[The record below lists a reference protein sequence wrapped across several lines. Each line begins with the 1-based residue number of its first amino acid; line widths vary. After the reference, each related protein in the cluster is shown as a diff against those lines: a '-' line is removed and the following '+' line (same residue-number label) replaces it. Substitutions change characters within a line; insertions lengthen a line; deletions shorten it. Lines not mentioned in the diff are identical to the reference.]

1 MKVVIFG
8 ASGATGRELVQQALA
23 AGHEVTAFVR
33 DPSTTK
39 RLGDVHTVQG
49 DVRDRAAVSSAIDG
63 QDAVLSA
70 LGARSLKERGLLES
84 AMANIIAGMTEH
96 GVRRIVVLG
105 AAGALHDANKY
116 QSATTKLVYWIIR
129 RTLLKNPLD
138 DQAAQERLIEA
149 SDLAYTMVYPP
160 RLTNGPRTSNYRVQG
175 DGLPPHG
182 SRIARADVAEFMVKE
197 LEAGNFVRQGP
208 YIAT

>member
-8 ASGATGRELVQQALA
+8 ASGATGQELVKQALA

-33 DPSTTK
+33 DPAKTA
-39 RLGDVHTVQG
+39 RLGDARAVQG
-49 DVRDRAAVSSAIDG
+49 DVRDRAAIDG
-63 QDAVLSA
+63 QDTVLSA
-70 LGARSLKERGLLES
+70 LGARSLTERGLLEA
-84 AMANIIAGMTEH
+84 AMANIISGMTEH
-96 GVRRIVVLG
+96 SVCRIVVLG

-116 QSATTKLVYWIIR
+116 QSATTKLVYWIIM

-160 RLTNGPRTSNYRVQG
+160 RLTNSPRTSNYRVQG

>member
-8 ASGATGRELVQQALA
+8 ASGATGQKLVKQALP

-33 DPSTTK
+33 DPATTA
-39 RLGDVHTVQG
+39 RLGDVRTVQG
-49 DVRDRAAVSSAIDG
+49 DVRDQAAVSSAIDG

-84 AMANIIAGMTEH
+84 AMSNIIVGMTEH

-105 AAGALHDANKY
+105 AAGALHDAHKY
-116 QSATTKLVYWIIR
+116 QSVTTKLVYWIIR

-149 SDLAYTMVYPP
+149 SALDYTVVYPP
-160 RLTNGPRTSNYRVQG
+160 RLTNSPRTGSYRVQG

-197 LEAGNFVRQGP
+197 LEAGSFVRQGP